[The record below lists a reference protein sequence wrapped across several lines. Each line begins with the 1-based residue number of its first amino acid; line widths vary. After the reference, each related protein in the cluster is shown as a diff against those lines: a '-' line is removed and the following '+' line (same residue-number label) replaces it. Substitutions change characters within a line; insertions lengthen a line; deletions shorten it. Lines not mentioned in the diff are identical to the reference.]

1 LVDTATRT
9 TLWSEHMRREHA
21 APALEVDDVAR
32 GIARALAINIRY
44 AEARRASGNSDGP
57 VAIRDLLLRAHVTEI
72 RGYLAENV
80 SDALKLY
87 DEVLQRAP
95 DNQAAKLGV
104 ARMNI
109 VGAMN
114 FIDVDPVPDVGRAE
128 RLLNEVLVKRPNSAA
143 VHYALGLLQKYR
155 GQHAASIKSF
165 ERCLELN
172 PSFLAARG
180 QIAAIMTRTGQP
192 QKGLDLIRDTI
203 RIAAPSDP
211 AMGVWH
217 LFAGEAELELGHEQA
232 ALDSILRA
240 NTYMPGSPLVQ
251 AWLAAV

>member
-1 LVDTATRT
+1 
-9 TLWSEHMRREHA
+9 
-21 APALEVDDVAR
+21 
-32 GIARALAINIRY
+32 
-44 AEARRASGNSDGP
+44 
-57 VAIRDLLLRAHVTEI
+57 
-72 RGYLAENV
+72 
-80 SDALKLY
+80 
-87 DEVLQRAP
+87 
-95 DNQAAKLGV
+95 
-104 ARMNI
+104 
-109 VGAMN
+109 
-114 FIDVDPVPDVGRAE
+114 
-128 RLLNEVLVKRPNSAA
+128 
-143 VHYALGLLQKYR
+143 
-155 GQHAASIKSF
+155 ASIKSF

-240 NTYMPGSPLVQ
+240 NTYRLGSPLVR
-251 AWLAAV
+251 AWLGAVYATRGDRPNAAKYVAALKKLPPAVTQRFTNRWVANNPPRNGPRTRLFEGLRTALAGPLG